1 MYYALC
7 DCNNF
12 FVSCERVFRPELEG
26 KPVVVLSGND
36 GCVVSRSNEAK
47 KLGIKMG
54 EPWFEVKR
62 RKPTPIPS
70 LKGRE
75 LGERLETLVTAF
87 SSNFSLYG
95 DLSSRVMSILAKH
108 TPRLEQYSIDEAF
121 LHCDHMPVNE
131 LKPYYEQVVKQIRK
145 WVGIPVSIGLAPTRT
160 LAKIASKYAKQY
172 PAYNGVCIID
182 TDEKRQKALQGF
194 AIGDV
199 WGIGRQAQKKLLPAG
214 VVTAW
219 DFSQR
224 LPEFARNLLHKP
236 GLQTWQELNGC
247 DCIDISEHAERQSI
261 SQSRTF
267 ERGITDRAT
276 LEKALADFMSYCAEK
291 LRRQHSLCRQFIVY
305 AHTSRFAEEDMHMIH
320 QVVTLPFPTAIT
332 NELMGY
338 MLAALRK
345 QWRPYPYKKAGV
357 VLMNLSS
364 ADNAQ
369 QMLFDERDKERDE
382 RLQKAIDRINSQYG
396 NKAVKVATQV
406 LHTDKPLTK
415 REKISPCYTTNL
427 RDILVLKC

>member
-1 MYYALC
+1 MYALC

-12 FVSCERVFRPELEG
+12 FVSCERVFRPDLEG

-54 EPWFEVKR
+54 
-62 RKPTPIPS
+62 TPFFQMEA
-70 LKGRE
+70 LAKKEG
-75 LGERLETLVTAF
+75 VTAF

-121 LHCDHMPVNE
+121 LHCDHMPVHE
-131 LKPYYEQVVKQIRK
+131 LKPYYEKVVKQIRK
-145 WVGIPVSIGLAPTRT
+145 WVGIPVSIGLAPTKT

-182 TDEKRQKALQGF
+182 TDEKRQKALQSF
-194 AIGDV
+194 AIKDV

-224 LPEFARNLLHKP
+224 LPEFAKNLLHKP
-236 GLQTWQELNGC
+236 GLQTWQELNGY
-247 DCIDISEHAERQSI
+247 DCIDISDRPERQSI

-291 LRRQHSLCRQFIVY
+291 LRKQHSLCRQFIVY
-305 AHTSRFAEEDMHMIH
+305 AHTSRFAEEDMQVIH

-332 NELMGY
+332 TELIGY

-345 QWRPYPYKKAGV
+345 QWKPYPYKKAGV
-357 VLMNLSS
+357 VLMFLNCDVGEDS
-364 ADNAQ
+364 
-369 QMLFDERDKERDE
+369 
-382 RLQKAIDRINSQYG
+382 
-396 NKAVKVATQV
+396 
-406 LHTDKPLTK
+406 
-415 REKISPCYTTNL
+415 
-427 RDILVLKC
+427 